1 MAYAVGSTETIS
13 TWGKFRHVWRYK
25 VFATFDAG
33 NHWIDFPD
41 GLKSAAPGSGLIRGS
56 PWFLWG
62 PSGPSGSSFLPVE
75 FFNQGFTTGSTPP
88 FPFGNRMFANPQ
100 FNNATLETQA
110 ELTGETVT
118 FQDFRTGVIP
128 ASFWTTGVYVWDPA
142 TIGGTFAGDEIEGIT
157 KLQRF

>member
-1 MAYAVGSTETIS
+1 MASAVGSVDSIS
-13 TWGKFRHVWRYK
+13 TWGKFRHVWRYGA
-25 VFATFDAG
+25 FQPYDGGT
-33 NHWIDFPD
+33 NWIYFPT
-41 GLKSAAPGSGLIRGS
+41 GLKSAAPGSGLIRGA
-56 PWFLWG
+56 PWFG
-62 PSGPSGSSFLPVE
+62 FLPVE

-88 FPFGNRMFANPQ
+88 FPFGNRMYANPLTG
-100 FNNATLETQA
+100 NSTLETQA

-157 KLQRF
+157 KLERF